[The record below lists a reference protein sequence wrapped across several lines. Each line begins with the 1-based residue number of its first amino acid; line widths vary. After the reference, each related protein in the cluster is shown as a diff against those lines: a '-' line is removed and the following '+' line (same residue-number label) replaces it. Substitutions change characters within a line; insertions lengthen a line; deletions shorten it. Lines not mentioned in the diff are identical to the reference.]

1 MGYEWSLRNK
11 FIILRPV
18 LSIGLPGKMIF
29 AKGFNVTLFIGVE
42 RFVSFV
48 VGLASKIAI

>member
-1 MGYEWSLRNK
+1 MVV
-11 FIILRPV
+11 RPV

-48 VGLASKIAI
+48 VGLASKIVGFIWVKMG